1 MYDPLFKMIF
11 QNQSASKIS
20 PRKQFVIENKSNKKI
35 FIEINIFGK
44 IVSGKPCLQ
53 IVFSFNLK

>member
-1 MYDPLFKMIF
+1 MIF